1 MVDVGDV
8 DAHDWDWWMRYGAE
22 VQTDLIGV
30 YKPGILAADP
40 TMELGEAGRL
50 AAQYAEREA
59 GILLHL
65 SEPANIVAETR
76 RLVGQLVA
84 DTIEKGESLNTL
96 TANLRKNHAFSR
108 ERARTIARTETA
120 RALGNGEMKAAE
132 KQKRNRKR
140 WFTQGDDD
148 VSSACVLNEGA
159 EWILIGDLFPSG
171 AETIPEHPNC
181 RCVVRYK
188 TEAEPLKEGEFAQV
202 AERENVGDGV
212 GGLSEDQA
220 DEVNNYT
227 GIDYRTIN
235 TGLRGRKRQEEIAD
249 KVNVLDEAIG
259 RHGDVNL
266 KERKLW
272 RGVGDAEEI
281 FGSDQIEELIGL
293 EFADDAYMSTT
304 TNASVAINNFG
315 ARVAGKRTAILEVVD
330 ARSDIYGL
338 DIQDVSRFANESE
351 VLLPR
356 GLPMKIMGGRVEENN
371 LFLQVLVG

>member
-8 DAHDWDWWMRYGAE
+8 DAHDWDWWLRYGAE

-76 RLVGQLVA
+76 RLVGKLVA

-120 RALGNGEMKAAE
+120 RALGNGEKRAAE
-132 KQKRNRKR
+132 QQKRNQKR
-140 WFTQGDDD
+140 WFTQGDDE

-159 EWILIGDLFPSG
+159 GWIHIGELFPSG

-181 RCVVRYK
+181 RCVVRYR
-188 TEAEPLKEGEFAQV
+188 TAELHEPKMV
-202 AERENVGDGV
+202 AEVRCP
-212 GGLSEDQA
+212 A
-220 DEVNNYT
+220 C
-227 GIDYRTIN
+227 
-235 TGLRGRKRQEEIAD
+235 
-249 KVNVLDEAIG
+249 
-259 RHGDVNL
+259 
-266 KERKLW
+266 RKL
-272 RGVGDAEEI
+272 
-281 FGSDQIEELIGL
+281 
-293 EFADDAYMSTT
+293 
-304 TNASVAINNFG
+304 
-315 ARVAGKRTAILEVVD
+315 
-330 ARSDIYGL
+330 
-338 DIQDVSRFANESE
+338 VSRGAVPGSEQWCPRCKTTFAA
-351 VLLPR
+351 VAAPP
-356 GLPMKIMGGRVEENN
+356 GVDTP
-371 LFLQVLVG
+371 